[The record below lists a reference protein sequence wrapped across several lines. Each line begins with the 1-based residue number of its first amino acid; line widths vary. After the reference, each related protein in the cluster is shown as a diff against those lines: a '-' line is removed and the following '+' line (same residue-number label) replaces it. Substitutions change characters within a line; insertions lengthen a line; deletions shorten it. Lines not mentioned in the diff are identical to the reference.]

1 MEFKGVIE
9 KVKDFQE
16 LIASRF
22 NNVIVGSV
30 VLSSMMMNARGI
42 LIFIYSDKDARL
54 SILRNWELNVFYD
67 LIIPII
73 LSSFYIVIIPW
84 ISAIIKKKIT
94 NKIYK
99 QEQDAERDKILISL
113 NGMQD
118 VAVATVKSTS
128 EYAEKLANDE
138 IQRWLTEREQTCSE
152 LQAIKSENIL
162 LKSKN
167 EELAKS
173 ESNLSTS
180 LSYYS
185 MLYERCTN
193 SINQI
198 GKSILKI
205 NYDVQNK
212 NFNNN
217 SSRYKDEI
225 NEQKHNIIKQ
235 MTSAL
240 IQAFEANNIRPASTL
255 GDWEPPIP
263 TALTEALESMLA
275 KLDDEKA
282 KNDLSMQ
289 RLWEDARQNST
300 K

>member
-1 MEFKGVIE
+1 MIE

-16 LIASRF
+16 LMASRF

-73 LSSFYIVIIPW
+73 LSSFYIVIVPW

-180 LSYYS
+180 LTYYS
-185 MLYERCTN
+185 MLYERCVN

-198 GKSILKI
+198 GKSIHKI
-205 NYDVQNK
+205 NDDVQNK

-289 RLWEDARQNST
+289 RLWEAARQNST